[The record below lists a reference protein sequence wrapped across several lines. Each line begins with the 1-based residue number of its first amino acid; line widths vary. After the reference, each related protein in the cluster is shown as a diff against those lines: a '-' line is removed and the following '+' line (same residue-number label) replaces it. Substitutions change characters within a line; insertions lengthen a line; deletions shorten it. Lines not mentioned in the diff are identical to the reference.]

1 MKLLHLGSVME
12 SVENGHPP
20 FLWSRT
26 GMPRCQAQVGAF
38 RRSGFSSPV
47 NGELDSGMALDHK
60 FNSFVKISRDF
71 KTGKFFGGSSTK
83 SASCLRCQQLNQ
95 SILLH
100 GQVPVVGIYG

>member
-1 MKLLHLGSVME
+1 MGIR
-12 SVENGHPP
+12 P
-20 FLWSRT
+20 FYGQRLV
-26 GMPRCQAQVGAF
+26 CHVVNAQVGAF
-38 RRSGFSSPV
+38 RRSGFRSI